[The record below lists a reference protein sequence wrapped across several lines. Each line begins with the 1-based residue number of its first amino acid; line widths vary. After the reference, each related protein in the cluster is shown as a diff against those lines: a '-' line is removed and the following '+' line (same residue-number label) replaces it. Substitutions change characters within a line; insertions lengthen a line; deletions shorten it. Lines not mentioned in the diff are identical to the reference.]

1 MKANNRKYETYLYI
15 QECHDQ
21 IPQNEKYLVTF
32 DHDQCNTDDAGGEK
46 DRLDDA
52 HHISFRPPGSGR
64 HRHPTAEFALCHQW
78 KKLIGRIM
86 TNKEKELRF
95 MEVSVFFVN
104 IISLMFIPLTLHVLL
119 DFCESTNVV
128 FCSRSKEVSI
138 TALCVARYFFSEN
151 GEK

>member
-1 MKANNRKYETYLYI
+1 MESNNRKYDMYLLI
-15 QECHDQ
+15 QECHYQ
-21 IPQNEKYLVTF
+21 QFRNEKYLVTF

-46 DRLDDA
+46 DRLDHA

-64 HRHPTAEFALCHQW
+64 HRHPTAEFALCYQW
-78 KKLIGRIM
+78 KNLIGKIM
-86 TNKEKELRF
+86 TKEEKELRF
-95 MEVSVFFVN
+95 MEVSFFVN

-138 TALCVARYFFSEN
+138 TALCVARYFFS
-151 GEK
+151 